1 MTGSATP
8 RGEPLYEV
16 RGLSI
21 DLYTARQSIRAVD
34 DCSFAVHAGE
44 TLAIVGESGSGKTV
58 MTLAPLGL
66 LPEGVAVDVQGSA
79 RTPDGDV
86 LGRRRAGL
94 LGKEIGVVFQDP
106 SSALNPLRRIG
117 PQLAAQ
123 AQRFGG
129 VAAAAARADAV
140 AQLRR
145 VGIADPE
152 ARYGAFPHEL
162 SGGMRQRAMIA
173 LALAGGPKL
182 LLADEPT
189 TALDAT
195 VQAQIVDLLKR
206 IRAETGLGILLITH
220 DIGVVASL
228 ADRVAVMYAG
238 RIVEEGDALGASKTG
253 TMGAPPTAHRVVS
266 YSLIRTRTAAIGT
279 PSARAVSRE
288 SEAMRSSMT
297 LCSVPASMLTCNQGM
312 VVLRV
317 RRGWRDQ
324 TMMLTLPPACP
335 SSSRSRSARR
345 LVITKLSPLRRRP

>member
-1 MTGSATP
+1 MTSPSTP

-21 DLYTARQSIRAVD
+21 DLYTDRQSIRAVD
-34 DCSFAVHAGE
+34 DCAFAVHAGE

-66 LPEGVAVDVQGSA
+66 LPEGVAVDVRGSA
-79 RTPDGDV
+79 RTPNGDV

-106 SSALNPLRRIG
+106 SSALNPMRRIG

-129 VAAAAARADAV
+129 VGAAAARADAV

-238 RIVEEGDALGASKTG
+238 RIVEEGDALDVLTRPLHPYTRGLLASVPDLRTPPGTRLREIEGLPPDLSTPPTGCAFAPRCSFAIPSCRLVRPPMVPVPHGASG
-253 TMGAPPTAHRVVS
+253 HR
-266 YSLIRTRTAAIGT
+266 A
-279 PSARAVSRE
+279 
-288 SEAMRSSMT
+288 
-297 LCSVPASMLTCNQGM
+297 
-312 VVLRV
+312 
-317 RRGWRDQ
+317 
-324 TMMLTLPPACP
+324 ACP
-335 SSSRSRSARR
+335 VMAEPS
-345 LVITKLSPLRRRP
+345 